1 MADVVAPNSEK
12 PLGSIKPF
20 DSRATRM
27 MQEFRFVDK
36 PERVYQTSE
45 LVDRVPFPTFNIW
58 FQLIHGYERAWYETQ
73 LLYEELHNFFEG
85 IDSVDNLDWHDIVGS
100 WGTNVRGSSSVKKL
114 LSPQELVDALQFLV
128 NTFEDLIDETD
139 TMPPADV
146 KFMLDK
152 REKANATLNYWKCT
166 FTRSHVHVFFGF
178 LRCLGQFEL
187 LVNPFKF
194 YATGAKYTM
203 EDFLLRFS
211 WETVG
216 LYYMV
221 CNFSSKFYIL
231 NTITISYQVGHIFS
245 NEKRHSLSKH
255 VTPEVFFNKMKSSKF
270 ATEVPA
276 LSVFTAF
283 AKEQFTSVFK
293 GRNDR

>member
-12 PLGSIKPF
+12 PVGYIKPL
-20 DSRATRM
+20 DTRATRM
-27 MQEFRFVDK
+27 MSEFRFVTNPD
-36 PERVYQTSE
+36 RVYRTSE
-45 LVDRVPFPTFNIW
+45 VVDRVPFPTFNIW
-58 FQLIHGYERAWYETQ
+58 YQLIHGYERAWYETQ
-73 LLYEELHNFFEG
+73 LLYEDLHNFFEG
-85 IDSVDNLDWHDIVGS
+85 IDSVDHLDWHDIVGS

-128 NTFEDLIDETD
+128 NTFEDLIDITD

-146 KFMLDK
+146 KFMFDK
-152 REKANATLNYWKCT
+152 REKANASLNYWKCT

-187 LVNPFKF
+187 LVNPFKS

-203 EDFLLRFS
+203 EDFLHRFS

-231 NTITISYQVGHIFS
+231 
-245 NEKRHSLSKH
+245 
-255 VTPEVFFNKMKSSKF
+255 
-270 ATEVPA
+270 
-276 LSVFTAF
+276 
-283 AKEQFTSVFK
+283 
-293 GRNDR
+293 